1 MKSKHA
7 QVHFNESGTP
17 VADHFDDVYFS
28 NDSGIDETQHVF
40 VAGNDLA
47 ERWQQWR
54 NPTFVI
60 AETGFGTGL
69 NFLVAMRA
77 FNEFRAA
84 NPDHPLKRLYFITTE
99 KFPLPQQDMQR
110 ALEAFPALKDEAQA
124 LASLYPMGLEGCHR
138 LHFDNHSTTLDLWI
152 GDVHELLPQWHSP
165 IKGLIDAW
173 FLDGFAPSKNPDMW
187 TDALFSQMAR
197 LSKTGTTFGTFTAA
211 GVVKRGLAG
220 VGFTIKKRNGFGRK
234 RDMLT
239 GVFDRD
245 NENVQH
251 KLRLPAG
258 PYYRYAVDSLDKT
271 SKVAVVGSGLA
282 AATASLALVKRGVST
297 TLYFDGDTLAS
308 GASGNP
314 QGGFYPQLHSEA
326 SIASRIQAHSF
337 LYARQA
343 YDHTIEHAKACGLA
357 DVAHDFCGVIQLSFN
372 DKVAERQNKL
382 AAADV
387 WPEALIKPVDS
398 KEVSDIANLAL
409 PYSGLYIG
417 LGGWLSPPQLV
428 TAIIEE
434 ALQSGKLTLKPN
446 HTYISHE
453 AIETTKQRVQIRF
466 NLDSAESEEVITA
479 DHLILAL
486 GAGAVNASDFDS
498 LSLRPVRGQVEA
510 VPTQT
515 PIEQL
520 NTVLCHK
527 GYMTPVFEGRHALG
541 STYVKNDLST
551 DVRGDETEMNL
562 ATHEQALANT
572 DIVQAL
578 QHDGKARAATRLGS
592 PDHQPVVGALHNFDS
607 LKELYTMLGVGK
619 PLTSA
624 PVLPNSVVST
634 LTCLG
639 SRGLTTAPLM
649 AEVLVSSLCKEP
661 LPLSNDLLNAVNT
674 SRFMTREAI
683 RSQG

>member
-1 MKSKHA
+1 
-7 QVHFNESGTP
+7 
-17 VADHFDDVYFS
+17 
-28 NDSGIDETQHVF
+28 
-40 VAGNDLA
+40 
-47 ERWQQWR
+47 
-54 NPTFVI
+54 
-60 AETGFGTGL
+60 
-69 NFLVAMRA
+69 
-77 FNEFRAA
+77 
-84 NPDHPLKRLYFITTE
+84 
-99 KFPLPQQDMQR
+99 
-110 ALEAFPALKDEAQA
+110 
-124 LASLYPMGLEGCHR
+124 GLEGCHR

-211 GVVKRGLAG
+211 GIVKRGLAG

-258 PYYRYAVDSLDKT
+258 PYYRYVNDSLDKT

-282 AATASLALVKRGVST
+282 AATACLALVKRGIST
-297 TLYFDGDTLAS
+297 ILYFDGDTLAS

-343 YDHTIEHAKACGLA
+343 YDHTIEHAKACDLA
-357 DVAHDFCGVIQLSFN
+357 NVAHDFCGVIQLSFN
-372 DKVAERQNKL
+372 EKVAERQNKL

-417 LGGWLSPPQLV
+417 LGGWISPPQLV
-428 TAIIEE
+428 NAMIEE

-446 HTYISHE
+446 HTYLSHE

-466 NLDSAESEEVITA
+466 NLDSAESEDVITA

-527 GYMTPVFEGRHALG
+527 GYMTPAFEGRHALG

-551 DVRGDETEMNL
+551 NVRGDETEMNL

-624 PVLPNSVVST
+624 PVLP
-634 LTCLG
+634 
-639 SRGLTTAPLM
+639 
-649 AEVLVSSLCKEP
+649 SS
-661 LPLSNDLLNAVNT
+661 
-674 SRFMTREAI
+674 
-683 RSQG
+683 